1 MKLFFSF
8 LLLMSTL
15 SFYGQN
21 PDYIGYSKTYRKTLL
36 RDKPDLSGSVV
47 IGKIPGDKEVKVLEY
62 AGKVAD
68 NHYFKIEY
76 GGKVGYVDDE
86 TIEMTYKMI
95 QVRDAEKNK
104 QEEIERRAYL
114 ESKYEKSIADRI
126 LKKNVWI
133 GMTKE
138 MAIDSWGAPSDINK
152 STGTWGIH
160 EQWVYIPKDTASDI
174 LRNSGMDVSNL
185 YIPER
190 NKKPK
195 YLYFENEELTSI
207 QQ

>member
-1 MKLFFSF
+1 MNNMKLFFSI
-8 LLLMSTL
+8 LLIMSTL

-62 AGKVAD
+62 VGKVAES
-68 NHYFKIEY
+68 HYFKIEY

-86 TIEMTYKMI
+86 TIEITYKMI

-104 QEEIERRAYL
+104 KEEIERRAYL
-114 ESKYEKSIADRI
+114 ESKYEKSIAERI

-138 MAIDSWGAPSDINK
+138 MAVDSWGAPSDINK

-160 EQWVYIPKDTASDI
+160 EQWVYIPKDLASDI
-174 LRNSGMDVSNL
+174 LRNSGMDVGSVQISVSFL
-185 YIPER
+185 SDTILR
-190 NKKPK
+190 
-195 YLYFENEELTSI
+195 SV
-207 QQ
+207 